1 MEETLVLIAR
11 GLCRAKGSIE
21 GAFRA
26 VDTENKGKI
35 TYEQFQEVL
44 WEIPVRDVRQE
55 TIGVVDVVAPHHMQ
69 KTNRTSRSIASR
81 CARSRSRPT
90 STTTASST
98 TSSLP
103 PPSR

>member
-26 VDTENKGKI
+26 IDTENKGKI

-44 WEIPVRDVRQE
+44 WEIPVRHVRH
-55 TIGVVDVVAPHHMQ
+55 GCSCFVCAHH
-69 KTNRTSRSIASR
+69 
-81 CARSRSRPT
+81 
-90 STTTASST
+90 TTF
-98 TSSLP
+98 
-103 PPSR
+103 